1 MEMQRVESFTVADDE
16 FCWGHFGENSKNP
29 CLYLQWNLLHDKYRD
44 LLDLKGKKNPSLKWA
59 WEKKTP
65 VTFHTGWFIGIL
77 IAYYNPYKAG

>member
-44 LLDLKGKKNPSLKWA
+44 LLDLKGKKTQASSGLG
-59 WEKKTP
+59 KKK
-65 VTFHTGWFIGIL
+65 HQWHSIL
-77 IAYYNPYKAG
+77 VG